1 MSIGIYQLPAEL
13 WVKGYMTM
21 GLFFCVGSSFTLAKT
36 VRDNHE
42 SRKLINRVTEVKTER
57 MLQDYELKEP
67 CARSVLQHFSASLQS
82 LEDVKYKHLLWSYM
96 PDTQT
101 IADELIERM
110 DLAESEANSDASTST
125 AFSRH

>member
-1 MSIGIYQLPAEL
+1 MDRPTINENTPAYMAFVWISFCISVLLVSVGIYQLPAEL

-57 MLQDYELKEP
+57 MLKDYELQDP
-67 CARSVLQHFSASLQS
+67 LRA
-82 LEDVKYKHLLWSYM
+82 
-96 PDTQT
+96 
-101 IADELIERM
+101 
-110 DLAESEANSDASTST
+110 
-125 AFSRH
+125 

>member
-1 MSIGIYQLPAEL
+1 MERPTINENTPAWMAFVWISFGISVGLMSIGIYQLPAEL

-67 CARSVLQHFSASLQS
+67 LRV
-82 LEDVKYKHLLWSYM
+82 
-96 PDTQT
+96 
-101 IADELIERM
+101 
-110 DLAESEANSDASTST
+110 
-125 AFSRH
+125 

>member
-1 MSIGIYQLPAEL
+1 MDRPTINENTPAYMAFVWISFGISVLLVSVGIYQLPAEL

-57 MLQDYELKEP
+57 MLKDYELQDP
-67 CARSVLQHFSASLQS
+67 LRA
-82 LEDVKYKHLLWSYM
+82 
-96 PDTQT
+96 
-101 IADELIERM
+101 
-110 DLAESEANSDASTST
+110 
-125 AFSRH
+125 

>member
-1 MSIGIYQLPAEL
+1 MERPSINENTPAWMAFVWISFGISVGLMSIGIYQLPAEL

-67 CARSVLQHFSASLQS
+67 LRA
-82 LEDVKYKHLLWSYM
+82 
-96 PDTQT
+96 
-101 IADELIERM
+101 
-110 DLAESEANSDASTST
+110 
-125 AFSRH
+125 

>member
-1 MSIGIYQLPAEL
+1 MERPTINENTPAWMAFVWISFGISVGLMSIGIYQLPTEL

-42 SRKLINRVTEVKTER
+42 SRKLINGVTEVKTER

-67 CARSVLQHFSASLQS
+67 LRA
-82 LEDVKYKHLLWSYM
+82 
-96 PDTQT
+96 
-101 IADELIERM
+101 
-110 DLAESEANSDASTST
+110 
-125 AFSRH
+125 

>member
-1 MSIGIYQLPAEL
+1 MERPTINENTPAWMAFVWISFGISVGLMSIGIYQLPTEL

-36 VRDNHE
+36 VRDHHE

-67 CARSVLQHFSASLQS
+67 LRA
-82 LEDVKYKHLLWSYM
+82 
-96 PDTQT
+96 
-101 IADELIERM
+101 
-110 DLAESEANSDASTST
+110 
-125 AFSRH
+125 

>member
-1 MSIGIYQLPAEL
+1 MERPTINENTPAWMAFVWISFGISVGLMSIGIYQLPTEL

-67 CARSVLQHFSASLQS
+67 LRA
-82 LEDVKYKHLLWSYM
+82 
-96 PDTQT
+96 
-101 IADELIERM
+101 
-110 DLAESEANSDASTST
+110 
-125 AFSRH
+125 

>member
-1 MSIGIYQLPAEL
+1 MSIGIYQLPTEL

-67 CARSVLQHFSASLQS
+67 LRA
-82 LEDVKYKHLLWSYM
+82 
-96 PDTQT
+96 
-101 IADELIERM
+101 
-110 DLAESEANSDASTST
+110 
-125 AFSRH
+125 

>member
-1 MSIGIYQLPAEL
+1 MDRPTINENTPAWMAFVWISFGISVSLMSIGIYQLPAEL

-36 VRDNHE
+36 TRDNHE

-67 CARSVLQHFSASLQS
+67 LRA
-82 LEDVKYKHLLWSYM
+82 
-96 PDTQT
+96 
-101 IADELIERM
+101 
-110 DLAESEANSDASTST
+110 
-125 AFSRH
+125 

>member
-1 MSIGIYQLPAEL
+1 MDRPTINENTPAWMAFVWISFGISVGLMSIGIYQLPAEL

-67 CARSVLQHFSASLQS
+67 LRA
-82 LEDVKYKHLLWSYM
+82 
-96 PDTQT
+96 
-101 IADELIERM
+101 
-110 DLAESEANSDASTST
+110 
-125 AFSRH
+125 

>member
-1 MSIGIYQLPAEL
+1 MERPTINENTPAWMAFVWISFGISVVLMSFGIFHLPAEL

-67 CARSVLQHFSASLQS
+67 LRV
-82 LEDVKYKHLLWSYM
+82 
-96 PDTQT
+96 
-101 IADELIERM
+101 
-110 DLAESEANSDASTST
+110 
-125 AFSRH
+125 

>member
-1 MSIGIYQLPAEL
+1 MERPTINENTPAWMAFVWISFSISVGLMSIGIYQLPTEL

-67 CARSVLQHFSASLQS
+67 LRA
-82 LEDVKYKHLLWSYM
+82 
-96 PDTQT
+96 
-101 IADELIERM
+101 
-110 DLAESEANSDASTST
+110 
-125 AFSRH
+125 

>member
-1 MSIGIYQLPAEL
+1 MERPSINENTPAWMAFVWISFGISIVLMSAGIYQLPAEL

-21 GLFFCVGSSFTLAKT
+21 GMFFCVGSSFTLAKT

-67 CARSVLQHFSASLQS
+67 LRA
-82 LEDVKYKHLLWSYM
+82 
-96 PDTQT
+96 
-101 IADELIERM
+101 
-110 DLAESEANSDASTST
+110 
-125 AFSRH
+125 

>member
-1 MSIGIYQLPAEL
+1 MDRPTINENTAAWMAFVWISFGISVFLMSCGIYQLPTEL

-67 CARSVLQHFSASLQS
+67 LRV
-82 LEDVKYKHLLWSYM
+82 
-96 PDTQT
+96 
-101 IADELIERM
+101 ERI
-110 DLAESEANSDASTST
+110 
-125 AFSRH
+125 